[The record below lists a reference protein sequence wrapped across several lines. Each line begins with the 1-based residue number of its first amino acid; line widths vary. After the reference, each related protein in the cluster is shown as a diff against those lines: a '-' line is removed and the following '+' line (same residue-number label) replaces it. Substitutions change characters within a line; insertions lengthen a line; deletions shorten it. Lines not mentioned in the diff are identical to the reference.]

1 MCEVYFILHTIYGLT
16 AVGDADFKGLDIAA
30 VAGLLKLFLVQTH
43 SMNIAYMCMNEDI
56 NT

>member
-16 AVGDADFKGLDIAA
+16 TVGDADFKGLDIAA
-30 VAGLLKLFLVQTH
+30 VAGLLKLFLVH

>member
-1 MCEVYFILHTIYGLT
+1 MCEVLILHTIYGLT

-43 SMNIAYMCMNEDI
+43 SVNIHSI
-56 NT
+56 HVQWWPLF